1 MIKKVIFIFL
11 AALSVI
17 PLSAQKVYKRPKP
30 KNSFA
35 QGTLDFSW
43 GYNRSAYTNS
53 TIHFVGN
60 QYDFKLHGVSAHDN
74 QRPFSW
80 KYFSPTRLTVP
91 QYNIRL
97 GYNFKNFWNLSFGFD
112 HMKYV
117 IRDGQSVRISGFVQP
132 GADPQWSGYFSDGQE
147 RTLNAQHFQYQNT
160 DGLNYVRVQL
170 SRNLAPFPKFRD
182 GNFAINWLYGLSAG
196 ALVSFTDFTFQGYR
210 TERVGSMSGYGL
222 SLHSGLRFIFF
233 KNFFLQG
240 NLAGGF
246 MHQLQAKTRTELGNT
261 ASHVFLYGAAEAH
274 LGFLWYLRPTNDC
287 NSCPKW

>member
-1 MIKKVIFIFL
+1 MNKVLFL
-11 AALSVI
+11 LI
-17 PLSAQKVYKRPKP
+17 TMMLCLPLSAQKTYKRPKP

-43 GYNRSAYTNS
+43 GYNRSAYTQS
-53 TIHFVGN
+53 TINFVGN

-91 QYNIRL
+91 QYNIRV

-117 IRDGQSVRISGFVQP
+117 IRDGQSVRISGYVQP
-132 GADPQWSGYFSDGQE
+132 GADPLWSGYFNDGQE
-147 RTLNAQHFQYQNT
+147 RAINQHHFQYQNT
-160 DGLNYVRVQL
+160 DGLNYVRLQL
-170 SRNLAPFPKFRD
+170 SRNLAPFKKFRD
-182 GNFAINWLYGLSAG
+182 GNFAINWLYGVSSG
-196 ALVSFTDFTFQGYR
+196 AMVSFTDFTFEGNR
-210 TERVGSMSGYGL
+210 TERIGSISGYGV
-222 SLHSGLRFIFF
+222 SLHSGLRFVFF

-240 NLAGGF
+240 NLAGGLV
-246 MHQLQAKTRTELGNT
+246 HQVRAKTRPNIGNY
-261 ASHVFLYGAAEAH
+261 ASHVFTYGAAEG
-274 LGFLWYLRPTNDC
+274 LFGFLIYLRPTNDC